1 MVTEVVFEPPTAEQ
15 IQELIESLGP
25 EKGVEAAMQGQ
36 MLAVGKAIAQ
46 QIGRLADAQEKVAE
60 AIFLLAQA
68 TAGEFDEVTQ
78 DFEPPSPTG
87 KGMGMQG

>member
-1 MVTEVVFEPPTAEQ
+1 MVTEVVFEPPTVEQ
-15 IQELIESLGP
+15 IQGLIESLGP
-25 EKGVEAAMQGQ
+25 EKGVEAAMQVQ

-60 AIFLLAQA
+60 ATFLLAQA
-68 TAGEFDEVTQ
+68 TGGEFDQEGEEVQ
-78 DFEPPSPTG
+78 PPSPTG